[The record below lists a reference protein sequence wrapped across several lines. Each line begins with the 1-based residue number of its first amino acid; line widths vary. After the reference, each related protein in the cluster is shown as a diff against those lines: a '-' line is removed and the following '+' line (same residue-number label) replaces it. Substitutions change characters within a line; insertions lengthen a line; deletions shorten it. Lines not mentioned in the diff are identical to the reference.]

1 MEAMRY
7 PSLTIRRVERATTL
21 RDLLLSLGEEY
32 LYAYERGLIG
42 VLVNGRRLWLTARLR
57 RGDRV
62 VVFPIVSGG

>member
-1 MEAMRY
+1 MRY

-21 RDLLLSLGEEY
+21 RDFLLSLGEEY
-32 LYAYERGLIG
+32 LYAYERGLLG
-42 VLVNGRRLWLTARLR
+42 VLVNGRRLWLSALLR